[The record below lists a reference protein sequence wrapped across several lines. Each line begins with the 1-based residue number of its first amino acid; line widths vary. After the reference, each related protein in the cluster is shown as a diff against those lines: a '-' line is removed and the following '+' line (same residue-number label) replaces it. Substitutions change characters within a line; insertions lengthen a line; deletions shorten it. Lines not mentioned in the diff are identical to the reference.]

1 MKETTQPPVTTTV
14 KGESITA
21 FDKNH
26 YMKQARLLLAQM
38 VRIRKKAKYLRKK
51 NYVSALNS
59 RIRTLSQLMRAIGES
74 KVDKDKV
81 EQILGM
87 LTRKAEDIDSDL
99 DKEMIKTM
107 EEESTVSTTLPT
119 TGTTTEEEETTTVS
133 TTLPT
138 TGTTTVEEDTTT
150 VDTTL
155 PTTGTTTAE
164 EDATTVDATL
174 PTTGTTTAEED
185 TTTVDTTLP
194 TTGTTTAEE
203 DTTTVSTIVPATE
216 ATTEEITTKQAVNQI
231 SNTDRTTY
239 TKQAR
244 SLIMEC
250 VRLRKKASQT
260 GQRKYVGALNSYIKA
275 LARIMKQVRGS
286 TFDKKQVEDAL
297 KLFKT
302 KVSEIDSVL
311 EQSISTESTS
321 ILEKTLEVTTPFVS
335 EVGEFI
341 VFVTEM
347 KP

>member
-14 KGESITA
+14 KGESIPA

-26 YMKQARLLLAQM
+26 NMKQARLLLAQI
-38 VRIRKKAKYLRKK
+38 VRIRKKAKYLRKQ

-59 RIRTLSQLMRAIGES
+59 LIRTLSQLMRAIGES
-74 KVDKDKV
+74 KVDKDE

-99 DKEMIKTM
+99 DKEMIKTT
-107 EEESTVSTTLPT
+107 EEETTVSTTRPT
-119 TGTTTEEEETTTVS
+119 TETTTEEEETTTVD

-138 TGTTTVEEDTTT
+138 TGTTTMEEDTTT

-155 PTTGTTTAE
+155 PTTGTTKVE
-164 EDATTVDATL
+164 ED
-174 PTTGTTTAEED
+174 
-185 TTTVDTTLP
+185 TTVDTTLP
-194 TTGTTTAEE
+194 TTGTTKVEE
-203 DTTTVSTIVPATE
+203 DTTTVSTIVPTTE
-216 ATTEEITTKQAVNQI
+216 ATAEEITTKQAVNQI
-231 SNTDRTTY
+231 SNTDRTAY

-260 GQRKYVGALNSYIKA
+260 GQRKYVGALNSFIKA
-275 LARIMKQVRGS
+275 LARIMKRVRGS
-286 TFDKKQVEDAL
+286 TFDKKQVQDAL

-302 KVSEIDSVL
+302 KVSEIDNVL

-321 ILEKTLEVTTPFVS
+321 TLEKTLEVTTPFVS

>member
-14 KGESITA
+14 KGESISA

-38 VRIRKKAKYLRKK
+38 VRIRKKAKYLRKQ
-51 NYVSALNS
+51 NSISALNS

-74 KVDKDKV
+74 KVDKDEV
-81 EQILGM
+81 EQILGV

-99 DKEMIKTM
+99 DKEMIKT
-107 EEESTVSTTLPT
+107 
-119 TGTTTEEEETTTVS
+119 TEEETTVS

-138 TGTTTVEEDTTT
+138 TETTEEEDATTVDTTLPTTGRTTAEQDTTT

-155 PTTGTTTAE
+155 PTTGTTK
-164 EDATTVDATL
+164 V
-174 PTTGTTTAEED
+174 
-185 TTTVDTTLP
+185 
-194 TTGTTTAEE
+194 EE
-203 DTTTVSTIVPATE
+203 DTTTVSTIVPITG
-216 ATTEEITTKQAVNQI
+216 ATTEETTTKQAVNQI
-231 SNTDRTTY
+231 SNTDRTAY
-239 TKQAR
+239 TKEAR

-275 LARIMKQVRGS
+275 LARIMKRVRGF

-297 KLFKT
+297 KLLKT

>member
-1 MKETTQPPVTTTV
+1 
-14 KGESITA
+14 
-21 FDKNH
+21 
-26 YMKQARLLLAQM
+26 MKQARLLLAQM
-38 VRIRKKAKYLRKK
+38 VRIRKKAKYLRKQT
-51 NYVSALNS
+51 YISTLNS
-59 RIRTLSQLMRAIGES
+59 LIRTLTQLMRAIGES
-74 KVDKDKV
+74 KVDKDEV

-87 LTRKAEDIDSDL
+87 LKKKAEDIDSDL
-99 DKEMIKTM
+99 DKEMRTETVT
-107 EEESTVSTTLPT
+107 EETTRASTTASTTKTTEKEATTVDITPPT
-119 TGTTTEEEETTTVS
+119 TRRTTEEEETTTVE
-133 TTLPT
+133 
-138 TGTTTVEEDTTT
+138 TTV
-150 VDTTL
+150 
-155 PTTGTTTAE
+155 PT
-164 EDATTVDATL
+164 
-174 PTTGTTTAEED
+174 
-185 TTTVDTTLP
+185 
-194 TTGTTTAEE
+194 
-203 DTTTVSTIVPATE
+203 TE
-216 ATTEEITTKQAVNQI
+216 ATTVESTVEQAVDQI
-231 SNTDRTTY
+231 SNTDRASY

-275 LARIMKQVRGS
+275 LARIMKRVRGS

>member
-14 KGESITA
+14 KGESISA

-26 YMKQARLLLAQM
+26 YMKQARLLLAQI
-38 VRIRKKAKYLRKK
+38 VRIRKKAKYLRKQ

-59 RIRTLSQLMRAIGES
+59 LIRTLSQLMRAIGQS
-74 KVDKDKV
+74 KVDKDEV

-99 DKEMIKTM
+99 DKEMIKTT
-107 EEESTVSTTLPT
+107 EEETTVSTTLPTTETTAEEEDTTTVDTTLPT
-119 TGTTTEEEETTTVS
+119 TGTTTAEQ
-133 TTLPT
+133 
-138 TGTTTVEEDTTT
+138 DTTT

-164 EDATTVDATL
+164 EDATTVD
-174 PTTGTTTAEED
+174 
-185 TTTVDTTLP
+185 TTLP

-203 DTTTVSTIVPATE
+203 DTTKVSTIVPTTE
-216 ATTEEITTKQAVNQI
+216 ATTEETTTKQAVNKI
-231 SNTDRTTY
+231 SNTDRTAY

-275 LARIMKQVRGS
+275 LARIMKRVRGS

-297 KLFKT
+297 KLLKT
-302 KVSEIDSVL
+302 KVSEIDKVL
-311 EQSISTESTS
+311 EQSISTETMSLS
-321 ILEKTLEVTTPFVS
+321 DENVEVTTPSVS

-341 VFVTEM
+341 VFVAQM
-347 KP
+347 KHNFLLVNYQGKFT

>member
-38 VRIRKKAKYLRKK
+38 VRIRKKAKYLRKQ
-51 NYVSALNS
+51 NSISALNS

-74 KVDKDKV
+74 KVDKDEV
-81 EQILGM
+81 EQILGV

-99 DKEMIKTM
+99 DKEMIKT
-107 EEESTVSTTLPT
+107 
-119 TGTTTEEEETTTVS
+119 TEEETTVS

-138 TGTTTVEEDTTT
+138 TETTEEEDATTVDTTLPTTGRTTAEQDTTT

-155 PTTGTTTAE
+155 PTTGTTK
-164 EDATTVDATL
+164 V
-174 PTTGTTTAEED
+174 
-185 TTTVDTTLP
+185 
-194 TTGTTTAEE
+194 EE
-203 DTTTVSTIVPATE
+203 DTTTVSTIVPITG
-216 ATTEEITTKQAVNQI
+216 ATTEETTTKQAVNQI
-231 SNTDRTTY
+231 SNTDRTAY
-239 TKQAR
+239 TKEAR

-275 LARIMKQVRGS
+275 LARIMKRVRGF

-297 KLFKT
+297 KLLKT

-321 ILEKTLEVTTPFVS
+321 LADENVEVTTPSVS

-341 VFVTEM
+341 VFVARM